1 MNAQRIVQIDDYGQ
15 YVGSETVRRVKQKA
29 NVHVT
34 HVNST
39 YYGGGVAVLLSSLT
53 LLMNVAGIQ
62 TGWRV
67 IQGSPD
73 FFSITKKMHNGLQG
87 GEFNLTELKQKIYA
101 SVVFE
106 NALQSHSAVVLQK
119 SIREGFGLT
128 VTEAMWKGSAVIGG
142 DVGGLRYQIED
153 GVNGFLVS
161 SVEQAAQRIV
171 QLIKDQDL
179 REELGMM
186 AKETVKQKFL
196 MIRLL
201 EQYLDLLGSFETSY
215 RCVENAR

>member
-1 MNAQRIVQIDDYGQ
+1 MER
-15 YVGSETVRRVKQKA
+15 
-29 NVHVT
+29 
-34 HVNST
+34 
-39 YYGGGVAVLLSSLT
+39 
-53 LLMNVAGIQ
+53 
-62 TGWRV
+62 
-67 IQGSPD
+67 
-73 FFSITKKMHNGLQG
+73 
-87 GEFNLTELKQKIYA
+87 
-101 SVVFE
+101 
-106 NALQSHSAVVLQK
+106 
-119 SIREGFGLT
+119 
-128 VTEAMWKGSAVIGG
+128 IGG